1 MLFLYSGWYCPHYFF
16 CEIAKLYFH
25 EKFFWNILGHCE
37 LLYDTVEDE
46 ENHVKVMHKAK
57 RKARERKTP
66 KVVNY

>member
-1 MLFLYSGWYCPHYFF
+1 MQWTIFLIIIFIIIFFCQIVIFYFF
-16 CEIAKLYFH
+16 FL
-25 EKFFWNILGHCE
+25 NNLGHCE

-66 KVVNY
+66 KVINY